1 MRLPR
6 AGNPAPEIF
15 LWSRLAIWA
24 AALFSFFVFVPN
36 RHPRAAVWDDPKLT
50 HDLGAITDVWARWDS
65 VWFLRIAEH
74 GYGSAKG
81 AAAAF
86 YPLYPAAVAL
96 LGRVL
101 FGHYVLAGIL
111 VSLAA
116 SFASFL
122 LLYRIAEERLGADG
136 ARRAVLYLAV
146 FPFALFLQAVYSES
160 LYLLLTLAAFMLAE
174 RRRFLAAG
182 AVTGLA
188 LLTRPTAAAL
198 LPALALLAWHERDR
212 VRALASLAVAP
223 LLFAAYPLY
232 LWIAEG
238 DPWQFLHAQRLWSRH
253 LSPAGPLGGIWDGLR
268 AGWAGVEQLA
278 SGSHTHVYWTPVQDS
293 DPIRVAVL
301 NLEALAFLVLFV
313 VLAVIAW
320 RRFGAPYGL
329 FAALSLAIPLSVPS
343 ERWPLLSLPRFG
355 LTIFPLFLALA
366 VLGGRPRAHTG
377 DRGRQLDPARGL
389 GRAMGALAVGRMRI
403 ALVSGR
409 GAAAARRDRLR
420 RALRADRRARAASYP
435 VNVQGAGDKPT
446 VVSAV
451 PRRIVPGRR
460 RAEARSCTSL
470 GLGKRTVAVDDTLV
484 GLPLV
489 DAIRRAKPDLI
500 VASSETDPLDI
511 ARARSATHCRRL
523 RRARQLGRERRP
535 GDRRPRPAHRPRR
548 PGPAADGPDRGE
560 APGRRPAQ
568 SPARR
573 S

>member
-86 YPLYPAAVAL
+86 YPLYPATVAL

-116 SFASFL
+116 SFVSFL

-198 LPALALLAWHERDR
+198 LPALALLAWRERDR
-212 VRALASLAVAP
+212 VRALPRPSRSRRCSSPPTRSTSGSPRATPGSSCTRSASGA
-223 LLFAAYPLY
+223 
-232 LWIAEG
+232 G
-238 DPWQFLHAQRLWSRH
+238 TSRRPAR
-253 LSPAGPLGGIWDGLR
+253 SAGSGTACAPAGP
-268 AGWAGVEQLA
+268 
-278 SGSHTHVYWTPVQDS
+278 GSS
-293 DPIRVAVL
+293 S
-301 NLEALAFLVLFV
+301 
-313 VLAVIAW
+313 W
-320 RRFGAPYGL
+320 R
-329 FAALSLAIPLSVPS
+329 
-343 ERWPLLSLPRFG
+343 
-355 LTIFPLFLALA
+355 
-366 VLGGRPRAHTG
+366 
-377 DRGRQLDPARGL
+377 PART
-389 GRAMGALAVGRMRI
+389 RM
-403 ALVSGR
+403 S
-409 GAAAARRDRLR
+409 
-420 RALRADRRARAASYP
+420 
-435 VNVQGAGDKPT
+435 T
-446 VVSAV
+446 
-451 PRRIVPGRR
+451 GRR
-460 RAEARSCTSL
+460 C
-470 GLGKRTVAVDDTLV
+470 RTPT
-484 GLPLV
+484 
-489 DAIRRAKPDLI
+489 
-500 VASSETDPLDI
+500 
-511 ARARSATHCRRL
+511 RSAWPC
-523 RRARQLGRERRP
+523 
-535 GDRRPRPAHRPRR
+535 
-548 PGPAADGPDRGE
+548 
-560 APGRRPAQ
+560 
-568 SPARR
+568 
-573 S
+573 